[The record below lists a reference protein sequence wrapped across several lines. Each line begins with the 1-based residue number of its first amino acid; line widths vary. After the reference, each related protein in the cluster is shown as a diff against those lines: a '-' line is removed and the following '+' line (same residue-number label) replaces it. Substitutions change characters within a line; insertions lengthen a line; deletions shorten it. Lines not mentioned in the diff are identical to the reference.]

1 MPERSGTPRR
11 GGLLPYLALF
21 VVQLC
26 FGSFPVFG
34 KLALAETA
42 PLVLASFRAVAGA
55 AVLTLFARTLDR
67 GGVFDAKDRRTLAI
81 LSFFGIV
88 ANQVL
93 FVFGLSKTTATNAT
107 LLTAMVPV
115 LTVGVAAVVARE
127 RPSSRRLLGIPV
139 ALAGLLW
146 LLDVRRLDFGDR
158 TLVGNALILSNA
170 LSYSIFLVLSR
181 DILRR
186 HSAIRV
192 TAAVF
197 RYAALPVLL
206 LAIPD
211 LWRFRPATLSARAW
225 VGIAGAVVL
234 ATVVSYSLNAWG
246 LARTSPATA
255 AMFVYVQP
263 LVAMSLAH
271 LVLGE
276 STSPRTAAAAALIF
290 LGIGLATW
298 PARRVPSR
306 SSLNPP
312 PVHD

>member
-1 MPERSGTPRR
+1 LPERSGTVRR

-42 PLVLASFRAVAGA
+42 PLVLASFRAVVGA
-55 AVLTLFARTLDR
+55 FVLSLLARAMDP
-67 GGVFDAKDRRTLAI
+67 GGTFEAKDRRTLAV

-93 FVFGLSKTTATNAT
+93 FVLGLARTTATNAT

-115 LTVGVAAVVARE
+115 LTVGVAAVFARE
-127 RPSSRRLLGIPV
+127 RPSARRLLGIPV
-139 ALAGLLW
+139 AVAGLLW
-146 LLDVRRLDFGDR
+146 LLDVARLDFGDR
-158 TLVGNALILSNA
+158 TLAGNALILANA

-181 DILRR
+181 EILRR

-192 TAAVF
+192 TAAIF

-206 LAIPD
+206 LAVPD
-211 LWRFRPATLSARAW
+211 LWRFRPVALSPRAW
-225 VGIAGAVVL
+225 TGIAGAVVL
-234 ATVVSYSLNAWG
+234 ATVVAYSLNAWG

-263 LVAMSLAH
+263 LVAMTLARV
-271 LVLGE
+271 VLGE
-276 STSPRTAAAAALIF
+276 APSPRTAAAAVLIF
-290 LGIGLATW
+290 AGIALSTW
-298 PARRVPSR
+298 PARRPRGAPAGPYVAAP
-306 SSLNPP
+306 
-312 PVHD
+312 D

>member
-1 MPERSGTPRR
+1 LPETSGKPRR

-34 KLALAETA
+34 KLALAEAA

-55 AVLTLFARTLDR
+55 VVLTLLARALDP
-67 GGVFDAKDRRTLAI
+67 GGVFDAKDRRALAV

-115 LTVGVAAVVARE
+115 LTVGVSAVMGRE
-127 RPSSRRLLGIPV
+127 RPALRRLLGIPV
-139 ALAGLLW
+139 ALGGLLW

-158 TLVGNALILSNA
+158 MLAGNALILSNA

-211 LWRFRPATLSARAW
+211 LLRFHPGSLSSRAW
-225 VGIAGAVVL
+225 TGIAGAVVL

-255 AMFVYVQP
+255 AIFVYVQP
-263 LVAMSLAH
+263 LVAMSLAA

-276 STSPRTAAAAALIF
+276 SPSPRTATAGVLIF
-290 LGIGLATW
+290 AGIALATW
-298 PARRVPSR
+298 RGRTFPRPPARRS
-306 SSLNPP
+306 
-312 PVHD
+312 

>member
-1 MPERSGTPRR
+1 M
-11 GGLLPYLALF
+11 
-21 VVQLC
+21 
-26 FGSFPVFG
+26 FG

-42 PLVLASFRAVAGA
+42 PLVLASLRAVAGA
-55 AVLTLFARTLDR
+55 VVLSLLARALDP
-67 GGVFDAKDRRTLAI
+67 GGVFDAKDRRTLAV

-115 LTVGVAAVVARE
+115 LTVGVAAVIARE

-146 LLDVRRLDFGDR
+146 LLDVRKLDFGDR

-170 LSYSIFLVLSR
+170 LCYSIFLVLSR

-197 RYAALPVLL
+197 RYAAVPVLL
-206 LAIPD
+206 LAVPD
-211 LWRFRPATLSARAW
+211 LWRFRPAALSSRAW
-225 VGIAGAVVL
+225 IGIAGAVVL
-234 ATVVSYSLNAWG
+234 ATVVAYSLNAWG

-263 LVAMSLAH
+263 LVAMTLART
-271 LVLGE
+271 VLAE
-276 STSPRTAAAAALIF
+276 SPSPRTAAAAALIF
-290 LGIGLATW
+290 AGIALATW

-306 SSLNPP
+306 PAPDPP
-312 PVHD
+312 SDD

>member
-1 MPERSGTPRR
+1 MAPRA
-11 GGLLPYLALF
+11 GGVLPYLALF

-55 AVLTLFARTLDR
+55 AVLTLLARLLDP
-67 GGVFDAKDRRTLAI
+67 GGAFDAKDRRTLAV

-115 LTVGVAAVVARE
+115 LTLGVAALVARE
-127 RPSSRRLLGIPV
+127 RPRPRRLLGIPV
-139 ALAGLLW
+139 ALGGLLW
-146 LLDVRRLDFGDR
+146 LLDVRRLDLSDR
-158 TLVGNALILSNA
+158 SLAGNVLILSNA

-186 HSAIRV
+186 HSALRV

-206 LAIPD
+206 LAVPD
-211 LWRFRPATLSARAW
+211 LWRFHPSGLSARAW
-225 VGIAGAVVL
+225 VGIAGSVVL
-234 ATVVSYSLNAWG
+234 ATVVAYSLNAWG

-255 AMFVYVQP
+255 AMFIYVQP
-263 LVAMSLAH
+263 LVAMTLARF
-271 LVLGE
+271 VLAE
-276 STSPRTAAAAALIF
+276 LPSPRTAAAAVLIF
-290 LGIGLATW
+290 AGIALATW
-298 PARRVPSR
+298 PPRRSETR
-306 SSLNPP
+306 S
-312 PVHD
+312 